1 MYPVRLRWRPALL
14 RPTLRAVR
22 VGTSARTK
30 TERHT
35 SFRSASWFSVASNAG
50 PPCQRIKSFTRAH
63 RAETTSVRAS
73 RRKLSYS
80 FSLFCIVLRR
90 VPLLIWSLARS
101 GSHRSSS
108 AHFSFCVLVTV
119 PSLYLSSSCKKCSKM
134 GHNPQTIALDPA
146 LFAKN
151 VKQGGMTF
159 TKKPRVKLSGR
170 F

>member
-80 FSLFCIVLRR
+80 FLSILYRCETC
-90 VPLLIWSLARS
+90 
-101 GSHRSSS
+101 SS
-108 AHFSFCVLVTV
+108 ACLVTGTIRVSPKLLRSFFILCACGCAFSF
-119 PSLYLSSSCKKCSKM
+119 SLCQL
-134 GHNPQTIALDPA
+134 
-146 LFAKN
+146 
-151 VKQGGMTF
+151 
-159 TKKPRVKLSGR
+159 PRVLQDGSQPQEDCTR
-170 F
+170 PSSVR